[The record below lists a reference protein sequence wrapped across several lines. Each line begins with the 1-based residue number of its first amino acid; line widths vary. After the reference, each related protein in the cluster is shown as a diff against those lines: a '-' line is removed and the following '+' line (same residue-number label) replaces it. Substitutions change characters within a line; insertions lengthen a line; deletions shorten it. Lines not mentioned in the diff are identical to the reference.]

1 MEDEDKVNEVVE
13 AARTS
18 MGMEIAELDLANI
31 ELFGKR
37 VASLSEY
44 RTRLH
49 EYIKDRMSACAP
61 SLSALVGEQV
71 GARLLSHA
79 GSLTNLAKYPAST
92 IQILG
97 AEKALFRALKTRT
110 NTPKHGLLFHS
121 AFIGKAS
128 IKNKGRISR
137 FLANKCTIASRIDC
151 FSDVPVSTFG
161 EFLKQQVED
170 RLTYFE
176 TGQVPKKNLEVMQ
189 EAAAEAEPVKAK
201 VCYYSYR
208 S

>member
-1 MEDEDKVNEVVE
+1 
-13 AARTS
+13 
-18 MGMEIAELDLANI
+18 
-31 ELFGKR
+31 
-37 VASLSEY
+37 
-44 RTRLH
+44 
-49 EYIKDRMSACAP
+49 
-61 SLSALVGEQV
+61 
-71 GARLLSHA
+71 
-79 GSLTNLAKYPAST
+79 
-92 IQILG
+92 

-151 FSDVPVSTFG
+151 FSDIPVPTFG

-176 TGQVPKKNLEVMQ
+176 TGQVPKKNLEVMRD
-189 EAAAEAEPVKAK
+189 ATSEAEPVIAKVIKKRKKAAKRARKAAEEETNGHANGGQTEIEEVMEVDEDEPKPKKKKKAK
-201 VCYYSYR
+201 KQVEVEA
-208 S
+208 